1 MNMDNNIDNN
11 IDSLENTELQE
22 ENTNNFNIP
31 EKPKKSIKEQRNFDA
46 KLLINY
52 IGKNNKKF
60 FNNKFS
66 FTAFFF
72 GGLYLI
78 YRKMY
83 VLGMLI
89 YFIETFFTVYFV
101 DNIIVLSIILFLIL
115 IERIFLGFVI
125 NKKYLDIAYNNSM
138 KIQEKNFIRPDEE
151 IVSSCKENGGTNLFL
166 VIVLAIMILLTTYSL
181 NNTLKKILNP
191 NKTNNETIIIYKNI
205 YN

>member
-1 MNMDNNIDNN
+1 MDNN
-11 IDSLENTELQE
+11 LENIKTKE
-22 ENTNNFNIP
+22 ENINNFNIP
-31 EKPKKSIKEQRNFDA
+31 EKPKKSTKEQRNFDA

-83 VLGMLI
+83 VLGILI
-89 YFIETFFTVYFV
+89 YFIETFITQFFFNNEILST
-101 DNIIVLSIILFLIL
+101 IITILIL

-125 NKKYLDIAYNNSM
+125 NKKYLDIAYNNCM

>member
-1 MNMDNNIDNN
+1 MDNN
-11 IDSLENTELQE
+11 LENIKTKE
-22 ENTNNFNIP
+22 ENINNFNIP
-31 EKPKKSIKEQRNFDA
+31 EKPKKSTKEQRNFDA

-83 VLGMLI
+83 VLGILI
-89 YFIETFFTVYFV
+89 YFIETFITQFFFNNEILST
-101 DNIIVLSIILFLIL
+101 IITILIL

-125 NKKYLDIAYNNSM
+125 NKKYLDIAYNNCM

-181 NNTLKKILNP
+181 NNTLKKILNS

>member
-1 MNMDNNIDNN
+1 MDKN
-11 IDSLENTELQE
+11 LENIKTKE
-22 ENTNNFNIP
+22 ENINNFNIP
-31 EKPKKSIKEQRNFDA
+31 EKPKKSTKEQRNFDA

-66 FTAFFF
+66 FTTFFF

-83 VLGMLI
+83 VLGILI
-89 YFIETFFTVYFV
+89 YFIETFITQFFFNNEILST
-101 DNIIVLSIILFLIL
+101 IITILIL

-125 NKKYLDIAYNNSM
+125 NKKYLDIAYNNCM

>member
-1 MNMDNNIDNN
+1 MNMDNNITTNS
-11 IDSLENTELQE
+11 DSLENIELQE

-89 YFIETFFTVYFV
+89 YFIETFLILYFA
-101 DNIIVLSIILFLIL
+101 DNIIALSIILFLIL
-115 IERIFLGFVI
+115 IERIFLGFI
-125 NKKYLDIAYNNSM
+125 TNKKYLDIAYNNCM
-138 KIQEKNFIRPDEE
+138 NIQEKNFIRPDEE
-151 IVSSCKENGGTNLFL
+151 IVYSCQEKGGTSLFL
-166 VIVLAIMILLTTYSL
+166 LILIFIIISLIVYPL
-181 NNTLKKILNP
+181 NSALKTIINP
-191 NKTNNETIIIYKNI
+191 NKVTNEVIINLQK
-205 YN
+205 

>member
-1 MNMDNNIDNN
+1 MDNN
-11 IDSLENTELQE
+11 LENIKTKE
-22 ENTNNFNIP
+22 ENINNFNIP
-31 EKPKKSIKEQRNFDA
+31 EKPKKSTKEQRNFDA

-83 VLGMLI
+83 VLGILI
-89 YFIETFFTVYFV
+89 YFIETFITQFFFNNEILST
-101 DNIIVLSIILFLIL
+101 IITILIL

>member
-1 MNMDNNIDNN
+1 MDNN
-11 IDSLENTELQE
+11 LENIKTKE
-22 ENTNNFNIP
+22 ENINNFNIP
-31 EKPKKSIKEQRNFDA
+31 EKPKKSTKEQRNFDA

-83 VLGMLI
+83 VLGILI
-89 YFIETFFTVYFV
+89 YFIETFITQFFFNNEMLST
-101 DNIIVLSIILFLIL
+101 IITILIL

-125 NKKYLDIAYNNSM
+125 NKKYLDIAYNNCM

>member
-1 MNMDNNIDNN
+1 MDNN
-11 IDSLENTELQE
+11 LENIKTKE
-22 ENTNNFNIP
+22 ENINNFNIP
-31 EKPKKSIKEQRNFDA
+31 EKPKKSTKEQRNFDA

-66 FTAFFF
+66 FTTFFF

-83 VLGMLI
+83 VLGILI
-89 YFIETFFTVYFV
+89 YFIETFITQFFFNNEILST
-101 DNIIVLSIILFLIL
+101 IITILIL

-125 NKKYLDIAYNNSM
+125 NKKYLDIAYNNCM

>member
-11 IDSLENTELQE
+11 SDSLENIKLQE

-46 KLLINY
+46 KLLISY

-115 IERIFLGFVI
+115 IERIFLGFVT
-125 NKKYLDIAYNNSM
+125 NKKYLDVAYNNCM

-151 IVSSCKENGGTNLFL
+151 IVSSCQEKGETNLFIL
-166 VIVLAIMILLTTYSL
+166 ILITIMLSLIVYSL
-181 NNTLKKILNP
+181 NNALKTIINP
-191 NKTNNETIIIYKNI
+191 NKVNNEVIINLQK
-205 YN
+205 